1 MKKIVLISLMISMIG
16 VSCSSQGKI
25 TENDKAQIQEVIANH
40 DKTLIYIWADYC
52 QASKN
57 MFEAN
62 IKPHLEGLANNNA
75 GIVIIYYGKE
85 ENVAYLKKEGILL
98 IAKDCHYPLLVKR
111 DANKAMK
118 SLLKGYKKYNGMPIP
133 ILVDRE
139 GNILNFDTE
148 SSIPYRYW
156 EIIQAAEKK

>member
-1 MKKIVLISLMISMIG
+1 MKKILLITLITSMMG

-25 TENDKAQIQEVIANH
+25 TETDKAQIQEVIANH

-62 IKPHLEGLANNNA
+62 IKPYLEGLANNST

-85 ENVAYLKKEGILL
+85 EDVADLKKDGILL
-98 IAKDCHYPLLVKR
+98 MTKDCHSPWLIKK
-111 DANKAMK
+111 DANKTMK
-118 SLLKGYKKYNGMPIP
+118 SLLKDYKKYNGMPIP
-133 ILVDRE
+133 ILVDKE
-139 GNILNFDTE
+139 GNIQNFDTE
-148 SSIPYRYW
+148 SNIPYRYW
-156 EIIQAAEKK
+156 EIIQTAKR

>member
-1 MKKIVLISLMISMIG
+1 MKKILLITLITSMMG
-16 VSCSSQGKI
+16 VSCSSQDKN
-25 TENDKAQIQEVIANH
+25 TETDKAQIQEVIANH

-62 IKPHLEGLANNNA
+62 IRPYLEGLANNNV

-85 ENVAYLKKEGILL
+85 EDVAYLKKEGILL
-98 IAKDCHYPLLVKR
+98 ITKDCHSPLLVKR
-111 DANKAMK
+111 DANKTMK
-118 SLLKGYKKYNGMPIP
+118 SLLEDYKKHNGMPIP
-133 ILVDRE
+133 ILVDNE
-139 GNILNFDTE
+139 GNIQNFDTE

-156 EIIQAAEKK
+156 EIIQAAKE